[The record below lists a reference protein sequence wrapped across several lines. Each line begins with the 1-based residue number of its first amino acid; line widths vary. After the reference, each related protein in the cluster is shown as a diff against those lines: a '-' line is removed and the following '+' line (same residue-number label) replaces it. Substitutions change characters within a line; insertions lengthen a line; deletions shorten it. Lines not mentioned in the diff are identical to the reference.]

1 MGHKIVDEEKIILIE
16 AFQPFAQ
23 YRNLFTFYYAQT
35 YPLPPKSAIIGMI
48 QNATGDYYEPK
59 FWEIKV
65 SIHGGFESVFWNYQN
80 LIKAA
85 KSGITLRKYRGRL
98 VLFNQ
103 GLPLYGEP
111 QTSQRSPVPQQELF
125 NGHLFI
131 FLKGPPELIDEA
143 KEALE
148 CPSKVLYLGRSED
161 VIFIR
166 KIYTQEDMEI
176 IHPKPVR
183 FFRLHYPT
191 YIKLKLRESEE
202 NKEFPISKDKFPVYF
217 VGTRVEFKN
226 KGKPVQNKAEIT
238 KETEREAEFEPV
250 FYAGAGSIITLKD
263 PEKEGDTVT
272 VKISI
277 FKIFRDS
284 KKLVFKIPEGFG
296 WL

>member
-131 FLKGPPELIDEA
+131 FLKGPPKLIDEA

-148 CPSKVLYLGRSED
+148 YPTKVLYLGRSED
-161 VIFIR
+161 VIFIK
-166 KIYTQEDMEI
+166 KIYTQDDMQI
-176 IHPKPVR
+176 SRKTVR
-183 FFRLHYPT
+183 FFRVHYPT
-191 YIKLKLRESEE
+191 YIKLKLES
-202 NKEFPISKDKFPVYF
+202 NKKFLMGKDKFPVYF
-217 VGTRVEFKN
+217 VGIRVVFKN
-226 KGKPVQNKAEIT
+226 KGKPVRNKAEIT
-238 KETEREAEFEPV
+238 KETERKADFETV
-250 FYAGAGSIITLKD
+250 FYAGAGSVITLKD
-263 PEKEGDTVT
+263 SGRVELST
-272 VKISI
+272 
-277 FKIFRDS
+277 FKILKDS
-284 KKLVFKIPEGFG
+284 KKMVFKIPEGFG